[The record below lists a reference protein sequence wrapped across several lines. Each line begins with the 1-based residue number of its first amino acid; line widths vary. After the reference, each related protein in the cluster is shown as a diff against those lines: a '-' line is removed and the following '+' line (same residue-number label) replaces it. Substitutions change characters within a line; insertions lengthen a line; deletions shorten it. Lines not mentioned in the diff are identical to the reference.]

1 MKIDL
6 NAMATKIEANI
17 KLTKEEE
24 TSMKIV
30 VKDRKVAVNKIGDTK
45 NMTISKEMDRKVNNN
60 IGKEM
65 TENNMIDNLSVNSR
79 NLTWKRLTPTLI
91 TGCFIATT
99 MHFSLK

>member
-1 MKIDL
+1 M
-6 NAMATKIEANI
+6 
-17 KLTKEEE
+17 TKEEE

-79 NLTWKRLTPTLI
+79 NLTWKRLIPTLI

>member
-17 KLTKEEE
+17 KMTKEEE

-79 NLTWKRLTPTLI
+79 NLTWKRLTPTQI

>member
-17 KLTKEEE
+17 KITKKEVS
-24 TSMKIV
+24 SMKIV
-30 VKDRKVAVNKIGDTK
+30 VKDRKGAVNKIGDTK
-45 NMTISKEMDRKVNNN
+45 NMTINKEMARKVNNN

-65 TENNMIDNLSVNSR
+65 TENNMTDNLSVNSR
-79 NLTWKRLTPTLI
+79 NLTWKRLTPILI
-91 TGCFIATT
+91 TGCFIVTT